1 MWYRGDRTTWCGMGV
16 SSVWSLWD
24 LPLSVLKKWSVPWL
38 LQAVESTRLDL
49 PIARSTAQS
58 SKRIDWMS
66 KELRQ
71 TVSTEEDITAYELSH
86 LAE

>member
-1 MWYRGDRTTWCGMGV
+1 
-16 SSVWSLWD
+16 
-24 LPLSVLKKWSVPWL
+24 LK
-38 LQAVESTRLDL
+38 ARLDL